1 MVFEKQVLE
10 GFWVLQGA
18 VSAAARITG
27 REDSFRE
34 QVGGEEGGKEEE
46 VMLASLGKGK
56 LP

>member
-46 VMLASLGKGK
+46 VMPASLGKGK